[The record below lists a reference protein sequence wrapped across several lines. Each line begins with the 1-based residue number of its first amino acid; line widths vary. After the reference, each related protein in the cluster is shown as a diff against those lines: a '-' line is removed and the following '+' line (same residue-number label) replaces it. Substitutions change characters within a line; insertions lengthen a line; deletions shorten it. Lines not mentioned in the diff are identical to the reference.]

1 MFFRCFLDDNKITID
16 INFEFSIT
24 ANYILEVK
32 LMKNEELEKEITDE
46 KTGISYTLVGDYYL
60 PNLNLEQEEKVQLN
74 KYGLL
79 RLDYLKK
86 HKKAELSIMFMD
98 MTLNKHLKE
107 VQELAQARVNEL
119 VEQLKS
125 KSGLT
130 EDMKNTDML
139 YWVGTM
145 NAIKN
150 QAEEIVLKELIY
162 V

>member
-1 MFFRCFLDDNKITID
+1 MEEMI
-16 INFEFSIT
+16 
-24 ANYILEVK
+24 
-32 LMKNEELEKEITDE
+32 MKNEELKKEITDE
-46 KTGISYTLVGDYYL
+46 KTGIDYTLVGDYYL
-60 PNLNLEQEEKVQLN
+60 PNLKLEQEEKITLN

-86 HKKAELSIMFMD
+86 HKKVELSIMFMN

-107 VQELAQARVNEL
+107 VQETAQAIVNEL
-119 VEQLKS
+119 VEQLKA
-125 KSGLT
+125 KSNLT
-130 EDMKNTDML
+130 EQMKNTDQL

-145 NAIKN
+145 NAIKS

>member
-1 MFFRCFLDDNKITID
+1 
-16 INFEFSIT
+16 
-24 ANYILEVK
+24 
-32 LMKNEELEKEITDE
+32 MKNEELKKEITDE
-46 KTGISYTLVGDYYL
+46 KTGIDYTLVGDYYL
-60 PNLNLEQEEKVQLN
+60 PNLKLEQEEKITLN

-86 HKKAELSIMFMD
+86 HKKIELSIMFMN
-98 MTLNKHLKE
+98 MTSNKHLKE
-107 VQELAQARVNEL
+107 VQETAQARVNEL
-119 VEQLKS
+119 VEQLKA
-125 KSGLT
+125 KSNLT

-145 NAIKN
+145 NTIKS

>member
-1 MFFRCFLDDNKITID
+1 MKDTDNKYNI
-16 INFEFSIT
+16 E
-24 ANYILEVK
+24 YVK
-32 LMKNEELEKEITDE
+32 
-46 KTGISYTLVGDYYL
+46 VGSYYL
-60 PNLNLEQEEKVQLN
+60 PNLVLEPEEKITLN

-86 HKKAELSIMFMD
+86 HKKAEYTIMFMN

-107 VQELAQARVNEL
+107 VQEQSQARVNEL
-119 VEQLKS
+119 IEQLKA
-125 KSGLT
+125 KSDLT

-145 NAIKN
+145 NVIKN

-162 V
+162 VW

>member
-1 MFFRCFLDDNKITID
+1 MENK
-16 INFEFSIT
+16 
-24 ANYILEVK
+24 
-32 LMKNEELEKEITDE
+32 ELKKEITDE
-46 KTGISYTLVGDYYL
+46 KTGISYTLVGDYYI
-60 PNLNLEQEEKVQLN
+60 PNLKLEQEEKVQLN

-79 RLDYLKK
+79 RLEYLKE
-86 HKKAELSIMFMD
+86 HKKVEFSILFMN
-98 MTLNKHLKE
+98 MTLNRHLKE
-107 VQELAQARVNEL
+107 VQKLAQSRVTEL
-119 VEQLKS
+119 VEQLKAE
-125 KSGLT
+125 SGLT

>member
-1 MFFRCFLDDNKITID
+1 
-16 INFEFSIT
+16 
-24 ANYILEVK
+24 
-32 LMKNEELEKEITDE
+32 MKNEELEKEITDE

-119 VEQLKS
+119 VEQLKA

>member
-1 MFFRCFLDDNKITID
+1 
-16 INFEFSIT
+16 
-24 ANYILEVK
+24 
-32 LMKNEELEKEITDE
+32 MKNEELKKEFTDE

-60 PNLNLEQEEKVQLN
+60 PNLILEQEEKITLN

-86 HKKAELSIMFMD
+86 HKKADYIILFMNNE
-98 MTLNKHLKE
+98 LNKHLKE
-107 VQELAQARVNEL
+107 VQETSQTRVIEL

-125 KSGLT
+125 KSNLT
-130 EDMKNTDML
+130 EDMKNTDIF

>member
-1 MFFRCFLDDNKITID
+1 
-16 INFEFSIT
+16 
-24 ANYILEVK
+24 
-32 LMKNEELEKEITDE
+32 MKYDEELEKEIIDE
-46 KTGISYTLVGDYYL
+46 KTGIGYTLVGDYYL
-60 PNLNLEQEEKVQLN
+60 PNLKLEQEEKVQLN

-107 VQELAQARVNEL
+107 VQELAQARANEL
-119 VEQLKS
+119 VEQLKA

>member
-1 MFFRCFLDDNKITID
+1 
-16 INFEFSIT
+16 
-24 ANYILEVK
+24 
-32 LMKNEELEKEITDE
+32 MKNEELENEITDE

-60 PNLNLEQEEKVQLN
+60 PNLKLEQEEKVQLN

-79 RLDYLKK
+79 RLDYLKE
-86 HKKAELSIMFMD
+86 HKKVDFSIMFMNR
-98 MTLNKHLKE
+98 TLNKHLKE
-107 VQELAQARVNEL
+107 VQELAQTRVNEL
-119 VEQLKS
+119 VEQLKA
-125 KSGLT
+125 KSDLT

-162 V
+162 VW

>member
-1 MFFRCFLDDNKITID
+1 MENK
-16 INFEFSIT
+16 
-24 ANYILEVK
+24 
-32 LMKNEELEKEITDE
+32 ELEKEITDE
-46 KTGISYTLVGDYYL
+46 KTGISYSLVGDYYL
-60 PNLNLEQEEKVQLN
+60 PNLKLEQEEKVQLN

-107 VQELAQARVNEL
+107 VQELAQTRVNEL
-119 VEQLKS
+119 VEQLKA
-125 KSGLT
+125 KSDLT

>member
-1 MFFRCFLDDNKITID
+1 
-16 INFEFSIT
+16 
-24 ANYILEVK
+24 
-32 LMKNEELEKEITDE
+32 MKNEELKKEITDE
-46 KTGISYTLVGDYYL
+46 KTGIDYTLVGDYYL
-60 PNLNLEQEEKVQLN
+60 PNLKLEQEENITLN

-86 HKKAELSIMFMD
+86 HKKVELSIMFMN

-107 VQELAQARVNEL
+107 VQELAQTRVHEL
-119 VEQLKS
+119 VEQLKA

>member
-1 MFFRCFLDDNKITID
+1 
-16 INFEFSIT
+16 
-24 ANYILEVK
+24 
-32 LMKNEELEKEITDE
+32 MKNEELKKELTDE
-46 KTGISYTLVGDYYL
+46 KTGIDYTLVGDYYL
-60 PNLNLEQEEKVQLN
+60 PNLKLEQEEKITLN

-86 HKKAELSIMFMD
+86 HKKVELSIMFMD

-107 VQELAQARVNEL
+107 VQETAQSRVNEL
-119 VEQLKS
+119 VEQLKA
-125 KSGLT
+125 KSNLT

-145 NAIKN
+145 NTIKS

>member
-1 MFFRCFLDDNKITID
+1 MEN
-16 INFEFSIT
+16 N
-24 ANYILEVK
+24 
-32 LMKNEELEKEITDE
+32 ELEKEITDE

-60 PNLNLEQEEKVQLN
+60 PNLKLEQEEKVQLN

-79 RLDYLKK
+79 RLGYLKE
-86 HKKAELSIMFMD
+86 HKKVDFSIMFMNR
-98 MTLNKHLKE
+98 TLNKHLKE
-107 VQELAQARVNEL
+107 VQELSQTRVDEL
-119 VEQLKS
+119 VEQLKA

>member
-1 MFFRCFLDDNKITID
+1 MENK
-16 INFEFSIT
+16 
-24 ANYILEVK
+24 
-32 LMKNEELEKEITDE
+32 ELKKEITDE

-60 PNLNLEQEEKVQLN
+60 PNLKLEQEEKIQLN

-86 HKKAELSIMFMD
+86 HKKAALSIMFMD

-130 EDMKNTDML
+130 EDMKNSDML

>member
-1 MFFRCFLDDNKITID
+1 
-16 INFEFSIT
+16 
-24 ANYILEVK
+24 
-32 LMKNEELEKEITDE
+32 MKYDEELEKEIIDE
-46 KTGISYTLVGDYYL
+46 KTGIGYTLVGDYYL
-60 PNLNLEQEEKVQLN
+60 PNLKLEQEEKVQLN

-107 VQELAQARVNEL
+107 VQELAQARANEL
-119 VEQLKS
+119 VEQLKA

-130 EDMKNTDML
+130 EDVKNTDML

>member
-1 MFFRCFLDDNKITID
+1 MENK
-16 INFEFSIT
+16 
-24 ANYILEVK
+24 
-32 LMKNEELEKEITDE
+32 ELEKEITDD

-60 PNLNLEQEEKVQLN
+60 PNLKLEQEEKVQLN

-79 RLDYLKK
+79 RLDYLKEY
-86 HKKAELSIMFMD
+86 KKVDFSIMFMNR
-98 MTLNKHLKE
+98 TLNKHLKE

-119 VEQLKS
+119 VEQLKA
-125 KSGLT
+125 KSDLT

>member
-1 MFFRCFLDDNKITID
+1 MENK
-16 INFEFSIT
+16 
-24 ANYILEVK
+24 
-32 LMKNEELEKEITDE
+32 ELEKEITDE

-60 PNLNLEQEEKVQLN
+60 PNLKLEKEEKVQLN

-107 VQELAQARVNEL
+107 VQELAQARVSEL
-119 VEQLKS
+119 VEQLKA

-130 EDMKNTDML
+130 EDMKNTDIL

-162 V
+162 VW

>member
-1 MFFRCFLDDNKITID
+1 MR
-16 INFEFSIT
+16 
-24 ANYILEVK
+24 
-32 LMKNEELEKEITDE
+32 NEELEKEITDE

-60 PNLNLEQEEKVQLN
+60 PNLKLEQEEKVQLN

-79 RLDYLKK
+79 RLDYLKE
-86 HKKAELSIMFMD
+86 HKKVDLSIMFMNR
-98 MTLNKHLKE
+98 TLNKHLKE
-107 VQELAQARVNEL
+107 VQEIAQARVNEL
-119 VEQLKS
+119 VEQLKV

>member
-1 MFFRCFLDDNKITID
+1 MENK
-16 INFEFSIT
+16 
-24 ANYILEVK
+24 
-32 LMKNEELEKEITDE
+32 ELEKEITDE

-60 PNLNLEQEEKVQLN
+60 PNLKLEQEEKVQLN

-79 RLDYLKK
+79 KLDYLKK

-107 VQELAQARVNEL
+107 VQELAQTRVNEL
-119 VEQLKS
+119 VEQLKA

>member
-1 MFFRCFLDDNKITID
+1 
-16 INFEFSIT
+16 
-24 ANYILEVK
+24 
-32 LMKNEELEKEITDE
+32 MKNENLKKEFTDE
-46 KTGISYTLVGDYYL
+46 KTGISYKLVGDYYL
-60 PNLNLEQEEKVQLN
+60 PNLTLEQEEKVTLN

-86 HKKAELSIMFMD
+86 HKKADYIILFMNKE
-98 MTLNKHLKE
+98 LNKHLKE
-107 VQELAQARVNEL
+107 VQETAQARVNDI
-119 VEQLKS
+119 VEKLKS
-125 KSGLT
+125 KSNLT

-139 YWVGTM
+139 YWIGTM

>member
-1 MFFRCFLDDNKITID
+1 MENK
-16 INFEFSIT
+16 
-24 ANYILEVK
+24 
-32 LMKNEELEKEITDE
+32 ELKKEITNE

-60 PNLNLEQEEKVQLN
+60 PNLKLEQEEKIQLN

-119 VEQLKS
+119 VEQLKA